1 MRHELEMLLIG
12 LTGSIGMGKS
22 TIAARFAEQ
31 GVPVID
37 ADEVVH
43 DLYEGEAV
51 APIEA
56 AFPGT
61 TAEGRV
67 DRGKL
72 SQQLM
77 ADQEGFKRLEAIVHP
92 LVYQAERRMLQEHAD
107 SGAGLAVL
115 EVPLL
120 FETGGDAR
128 VDVTVVV
135 SAPEDV
141 QRERV
146 LAREGMTADKFG
158 AIRAR
163 QLAETEKRRRADFIV
178 ETHLT
183 IPESYAQVDAIIDA
197 LRVRRGTAFQ
207 RLWR

>member
-1 MRHELEMLLIG
+1 MLLIG

-22 TIAARFAEQ
+22 TIAKRFAER

-61 TAEGRV
+61 TDGGKV

-72 SQQLM
+72 SQKLM
-77 ADQEGFKRLEAIVHP
+77 ADPAGFKRLEAIVHP
-92 LVYQAERRMLQEHAD
+92 LVYEAERQALHQCAD
-107 SGAGLAVL
+107 DGAHMTVL

-135 SAPEDV
+135 SAPEEV

-146 LAREGMTADKFG
+146 LEREGMSAEKFE

-163 QLAETEKRRRADFIV
+163 QLDEAEKRRRADFIV

-183 IPESYAQVDAIIDA
+183 IAESYAQVDAIIDA
-197 LRVRRGTAFQ
+197 LRVRGGTAFQ
-207 RLWR
+207 RLWQ

>member
-1 MRHELEMLLIG
+1 MLLIG

-22 TIAARFAEQ
+22 TIAKRFAEQ
-31 GVPVID
+31 GVPVVD
-37 ADEVVH
+37 ADQVVH
-43 DLYEGEAV
+43 DLYEREAV
-51 APIEA
+51 ALIEA

-61 TAEGRV
+61 TTDGRV
-67 DRGKL
+67 DRVKL
-72 SQQLM
+72 SQKLM
-77 ADQEGFKRLEAIVHP
+77 ADPARFKRLEAIVHP
-92 LVYQAERRMLQEHAD
+92 LVYQAERRALQDHAAA
-107 SGAGLAVL
+107 GAELAVL

-146 LAREGMTADKFG
+146 LAREGMTAEKFD
-158 AIRAR
+158 AIRSR
-163 QLAETEKRRRADFIV
+163 QLPEAEKRRRADFIV

-183 IPESYAQVDAIIDA
+183 IPDSYAQVDLIIDA
-197 LRVRRGTAFQ
+197 LRMRRGTAFK
-207 RLWR
+207 RLWQ

>member
-1 MRHELEMLLIG
+1 MLLIG

-22 TIAARFAEQ
+22 TIAKRFIER

-37 ADEVVH
+37 ADQVVH

-51 APIEA
+51 APIED

-61 TAEGRV
+61 TAQGRV

-72 SQQLM
+72 SQQLL
-77 ADQEGFKRLEAIVHP
+77 ADPAGFKRLEAIVHP
-92 LVYQAERRMLQEHAD
+92 LVHQAERRTLQEDAD
-107 SGAGLAVL
+107 AGADLAVL

-128 VDVTVVV
+128 VDVTVVA

-146 LAREGMTADKFG
+146 LAREGMTAEKFET
-158 AIRAR
+158 IRAR
-163 QLAETEKRRRADFIV
+163 QLSEAEKRRRADFIV

-183 IPESYAQVDAIIDA
+183 IPESYAQVDQIIDA
-197 LRVRRGTAFQ
+197 LRVRRGTAFK
-207 RLWR
+207 RLWQ

>member
-1 MRHELEMLLIG
+1 MLLVG

-22 TIAARFAEQ
+22 TIAMRFAEQ
-31 GVPVID
+31 GLPVID
-37 ADEVVH
+37 ADKVVH
-43 DLYEGEAV
+43 DLYEGDAV
-51 APIEA
+51 APIEE
-56 AFPGT
+56 AFPGST
-61 TAEGRV
+61 TAGKV
-67 DRGKL
+67 DRAKL

-77 ADQEGFKRLEAIVHP
+77 EDPDGFKRLEEIVHP
-92 LVYQAERRMLQEHAD
+92 LVHAAERRQLKAHAEA
-107 SGAGLAVL
+107 GASLAVL

-120 FETGGDAR
+120 FETGGDGR

-135 SAPEDV
+135 TAPAEV

-146 LAREGMTADKFG
+146 MAREGMTAEKFE

-163 QLAETEKRRRADFIV
+163 QLPEVEKRRRADFIV

-207 RLWR
+207 RLWQ

>member
-1 MRHELEMLLIG
+1 MLLIG

-22 TIAARFAEQ
+22 TIAKRFIER

-37 ADEVVH
+37 ADQVVH

-51 APIEA
+51 APIED

-61 TAEGRV
+61 TAQGRV
-67 DRGKL
+67 DRAKL
-72 SQQLM
+72 SQHLL
-77 ADQEGFKRLEAIVHP
+77 ADPAGFKRLEAIVHP
-92 LVYQAERRMLQEHAD
+92 LVHQAERRTLQEHAD
-107 SGAGLAVL
+107 AGAELAVL
-115 EVPLL
+115 ELPLL

-128 VDVTVVV
+128 VDVTVVA

-146 LAREGMTADKFG
+146 LAREGMTAAKFE

-163 QLAETEKRRRADFIV
+163 QLPEAEKRRRADFIV

-183 IPESYAQVDAIIDA
+183 IPESYAQVDQIIDA
-197 LRVRRGTAFQ
+197 LRVRRGTAFK
-207 RLWR
+207 RLWQ

>member
-1 MRHELEMLLIG
+1 MLLIG

-22 TIAARFAEQ
+22 TIAKRFAEQ
-31 GVPVID
+31 GVPVVD
-37 ADEVVH
+37 ADQVVH

-61 TAEGRV
+61 TTDGRV
-67 DRGKL
+67 DRVKL

-77 ADQEGFKRLEAIVHP
+77 DDPAGFKRLEAIVHP
-92 LVYQAERRMLQEHAD
+92 LVHQAERRALQDHAAA
-107 SGAGLAVL
+107 GAELAVL

-146 LAREGMTADKFG
+146 LAREGMTAEKFD
-158 AIRAR
+158 AIRSR
-163 QLAETEKRRRADFIV
+163 QLPEAEKRRRADFIV

-183 IPESYAQVDAIIDA
+183 IPESYAQVDLIIDA
-197 LRVRRGTAFQ
+197 LRMRRGTAFK
-207 RLWR
+207 RLWQ

>member
-1 MRHELEMLLIG
+1 MLVIG

-22 TIAARFAEQ
+22 TIAQRFRDR

-37 ADEVVH
+37 ADKVVH

-51 APIEA
+51 TPIEA

-61 TAEGRV
+61 TANGRV
-67 DRGKL
+67 DRARL
-72 SQQLM
+72 SERLM
-77 ADQEGFKRLEAIVHP
+77 ADPAGFKVLEDIVHP
-92 LVYQAERRMLQEHAD
+92 LVFEAERRELQAQSE
-107 SGAGLAVL
+107 AGERLAVL

-128 VDVTVVV
+128 VDFTVVL
-135 SAPEDV
+135 SAPADL

-146 LAREGMTADKFG
+146 LAREGMTEAKFE

-163 QLAETEKRRRADFIV
+163 QLPEVEKRRRADFIV
-178 ETHLT
+178 DTGLT
-183 IPESYAQVDAIIDA
+183 IPESWAQVDRIVDA
-197 LRVRRGTAFQ
+197 LKVRRGTAYE
-207 RLWR
+207 RLWRRRN

>member
-1 MRHELEMLLIG
+1 MLLIG

-22 TIAARFAEQ
+22 TIAKRFAEQ
-31 GVPVID
+31 GVPVVD
-37 ADEVVH
+37 ADQVVH

-61 TAEGRV
+61 TTDGRV
-67 DRGKL
+67 DRVKL

-77 ADQEGFKRLEAIVHP
+77 DDPAGFKRLEAIVHT
-92 LVYQAERRMLQEHAD
+92 LVHQAERRALQDHAAA
-107 SGAGLAVL
+107 GAELAVL

-146 LAREGMTADKFG
+146 LAREGMTAEKFD
-158 AIRAR
+158 AIRSR
-163 QLAETEKRRRADFIV
+163 QLPEAEKRRRADFIV

-183 IPESYAQVDAIIDA
+183 IPESYAQVDLIIDA

-207 RLWR
+207 RLWQ

>member
-1 MRHELEMLLIG
+1 MLLIG

-22 TIAARFAEQ
+22 TIAKRFIAR

-37 ADEVVH
+37 ADQVVH

-51 APIEA
+51 APIED

-61 TAEGRV
+61 TAQGRV

-72 SQQLM
+72 SQQLL
-77 ADQEGFKRLEAIVHP
+77 ADPAGFKRLEAIVHP
-92 LVYQAERRMLQEHAD
+92 LVHQAERRTLQEHAD
-107 SGAGLAVL
+107 AGADLAVL

-128 VDVTVVV
+128 VDVTVVA

-146 LAREGMTADKFG
+146 LAREGMTAEKFET
-158 AIRAR
+158 IRAR
-163 QLAETEKRRRADFIV
+163 QLSEAEKRRRADFIV

-183 IPESYAQVDAIIDA
+183 IPESYAQVDQIIDA
-197 LRVRRGTAFQ
+197 LRVRRGTAFK
-207 RLWR
+207 RLWQ

>member
-1 MRHELEMLLIG
+1 MLLIG

-22 TIAARFAEQ
+22 TIAKRFIER

-37 ADEVVH
+37 ADRVVH
-43 DLYEGEAV
+43 DLYEGAAV
-51 APIEA
+51 APIED

-61 TAEGRV
+61 TAQGRV

-72 SQQLM
+72 SQHLL
-77 ADQEGFKRLEAIVHP
+77 ADPAGFKRLEAIVHP
-92 LVYQAERRMLQEHAD
+92 LVHEAERRALQEHAD
-107 SGAGLAVL
+107 AGAELAVL

-128 VDVTVVV
+128 VDVTVVA

-146 LAREGMTADKFG
+146 LAREDMTAAKFE

-163 QLAETEKRRRADFIV
+163 QLPEAEKRRRADFIV

-183 IPESYAQVDAIIDA
+183 IPESYAQVDQIIGA
-197 LRVRRGTAFQ
+197 LRVRRGTAFK
-207 RLWR
+207 RLWQ

>member
-1 MRHELEMLLIG
+1 MLLIG

-22 TIAARFAEQ
+22 TIAKRFAEQ

-37 ADEVVH
+37 ADQVVH

-61 TAEGRV
+61 TAEGLV
-67 DRGKL
+67 DRAKL

-77 ADQEGFKRLEAIVHP
+77 DDPSGFKRLEAIVHP
-92 LVYQAERRMLQEHAD
+92 LVRQAERRALHDHAAA
-107 SGAGLAVL
+107 GAELAVL

-146 LAREGMTADKFG
+146 LAREGMTAEKFD
-158 AIRAR
+158 AIRSR
-163 QLAETEKRRRADFIV
+163 QLPEVEKRRRADFIV

-183 IPESYAQVDAIIDA
+183 IPESYAQVDLITDA

-207 RLWR
+207 RLWQ